1 MVECVPNEKE
11 VVKQPA
17 LEIIEELKEEQ
28 KGDDKKSP
36 LRLPK
41 TVNDPNKHNLFSP
54 ASPNSAKSNNLFNIS
69 DASDA

>member
-1 MVECVPNEKE
+1 VPNEKE
-11 VVKQPA
+11 VVVKQPA
-17 LEIIEELKEEQ
+17 LEIIEEVREEQ

-41 TVNDPNKHNLFSP
+41 TVNDPNKP
-54 ASPNSAKSNNLFNIS
+54 NNLFNIS